1 MNFVQEI
8 TTKPGVNPLI
18 ENQYFEPTQAF
29 YPSLAQS
36 FLIIFLSEI
45 ADRTFILVLI
55 YSLKMHWLPL
65 ILTSML
71 SMALMNILA
80 IVAGYSVILLIP
92 RNLLDWLGFLCFLG
106 FGVFSIW
113 EGIGMESKSVQE
125 EYEEQKEVEEKKDPL
140 IIKQDMNEIHEISDV
155 DEKNTWQLCL
165 ELFWF
170 LCLSELGDKSEISTV
185 TIAAVYNLYAVLIGT
200 MVAYFA
206 TILIATFMGLFIGKF
221 LTEKMMTIIG
231 GILFIFFAIQ
241 ILIIKIIY

>member
-1 MNFVQEI
+1 
-8 TTKPGVNPLI
+8 
-18 ENQYFEPTQAF
+18 
-29 YPSLAQS
+29 
-36 FLIIFLSEI
+36 
-45 ADRTFILVLI
+45 
-55 YSLKMHWLPL
+55 MHWLPL
-65 ILTSML
+65 IITSML

-125 EYEEQKEVEEKKDPL
+125 EYEEQKEVEEKKDQL

>member
-65 ILTSML
+65 IITSML

-113 EGIGMESKSVQE
+113 EGIEMESKSVQE
-125 EYEEQKEVEEKKDPL
+125 EYEEQKEVEEKKRS
-140 IIKQDMNEIHEISDV
+140 INYKTRHE
-155 DEKNTWQLCL
+155 
-165 ELFWF
+165 
-170 LCLSELGDKSEISTV
+170 
-185 TIAAVYNLYAVLIGT
+185 
-200 MVAYFA
+200 
-206 TILIATFMGLFIGKF
+206 
-221 LTEKMMTIIG
+221 
-231 GILFIFFAIQ
+231 
-241 ILIIKIIY
+241 